1 MAERTAIEVTV
12 DDAGAVTV
20 HVRELTESVR
30 RAALGAVARALG
42 SSLGDAAVPD
52 ASFRREWDADL
63 AQRIARIDA
72 STARWVS
79 LGDARQRLRSA
90 AEPFDFSKRRWATPR
105 RRSSG
110 TAIKWTM
117 KSHRVSLKRST

>member
-20 HVRELTESVR
+20 HVRELTESVHK
-30 RAALGAVARALG
+30 AALAAVAHALG
-42 SSLGDAAVPD
+42 ISFGDAAVPD
-52 ASFRREWDADL
+52 ASFRREWDAEL

-72 STARWVS
+72 GTARWVS

-90 AEPFDFSKRRWATPR
+90 AERTR
-105 RRSSG
+105 
-110 TAIKWTM
+110 
-117 KSHRVSLKRST
+117 